1 MNQDASSEMEDLA
14 AEYRLLDERRRRLEA
29 QQEEHLQQA
38 TSTYETDRA
47 AGQDDIKK
55 KELALHE
62 LEARYNEELR
72 VKREALQTALQCE
85 ATRKRKYDA
94 EVQYLNQQ
102 LSGLKRLKQGNLE
115 LSRSLV
121 EPVLQFGST
130 PETQTGASLVTDSP
144 TSFEED
150 LRAQV
155 LPASQSCPDSGF
167 PNDRAASRS
176 EPPYQSK
183 TKGSEV
189 ISRQISGRDNL
200 SAEGNGPVDLQPDD
214 DPHQN
219 ELSDFSDIEGQSDE
233 SLTAEDE
240 DFMGNKDASTHPS
253 QSRPLTETIIPYE
266 EVYQMAR
273 DPQAKYKH
281 WIVEYPKRCGNWYIV
296 RCLEHNLNWSRNPL
310 LAGGK
315 HLMGSEH
322 MFTSRQPSL
331 AIKELGTL
339 VESCDQQKA
348 EASNTEYDK
357 ALKQGYKPRNTMRK
371 KKRARPNRPKSVT
384 KKADVK
390 CDQELGGSFEGVI
403 DPVVGEIYH
412 AWWDA
417 EPRSWYLV
425 VILPY
430 LGDGDWKEV
439 GLTGNLFTS
448 GLRKEIPNC
457 FKVVKVTTD
466 SGKEALRLT
475 WAEGYQDGG
484 PKVRAR
490 KFPCLFLHD
499 PLTIP
504 SADKEFV
511 LGQKA
516 EVLAFRTAQQLRQ
529 RSTML
534 APGLSKIGVDAYK
547 GLAQDFEARLE
558 TIRAKLNATP
568 EQDVEDN
575 ASLRAFSVRDQ
586 RNSKVTTS
594 VENKESPCVSPASN
608 VQDRDHHSTVSD
620 LSMPGDGHRDI
631 SDGHSLAAQNPKVS
645 LPSRLG
651 NDSIGRYGSSQG
663 AGLGQIADTRAFP
676 SFTSTTST
684 THSPSPNSEECGRSR
699 AEFWTSQAP
708 SIQAQPMTTRPQNE
722 DSLLSSQKPS
732 STTQTADMTDMS
744 NGGCGRIKETEHTSK
759 PLNRARESTGTT
771 VNSGPSQELKA
782 TKVGNARPFVPQRT
796 ANVLESSAL
805 AGEPRGP
812 TALRPHVRFRKEDM
826 RRSDGLSQEDRAPG
840 LRNTV
845 STVDRDAVAGS
856 AAQTSWTPAY
866 SAMLRQPWRDPKE
879 DRRRPKNG

>member
-1 MNQDASSEMEDLA
+1 
-14 AEYRLLDERRRRLEA
+14 
-29 QQEEHLQQA
+29 
-38 TSTYETDRA
+38 
-47 AGQDDIKK
+47 
-55 KELALHE
+55 
-62 LEARYNEELR
+62 
-72 VKREALQTALQCE
+72 
-85 ATRKRKYDA
+85 
-94 EVQYLNQQ
+94 
-102 LSGLKRLKQGNLE
+102 
-115 LSRSLV
+115 
-121 EPVLQFGST
+121 
-130 PETQTGASLVTDSP
+130 
-144 TSFEED
+144 
-150 LRAQV
+150 
-155 LPASQSCPDSGF
+155 
-167 PNDRAASRS
+167 
-176 EPPYQSK
+176 
-183 TKGSEV
+183 
-189 ISRQISGRDNL
+189 
-200 SAEGNGPVDLQPDD
+200 
-214 DPHQN
+214 
-219 ELSDFSDIEGQSDE
+219 
-233 SLTAEDE
+233 
-240 DFMGNKDASTHPS
+240 
-253 QSRPLTETIIPYE
+253 
-266 EVYQMAR
+266 
-273 DPQAKYKH
+273 
-281 WIVEYPKRCGNWYIV
+281 
-296 RCLEHNLNWSRNPL
+296 
-310 LAGGK
+310 
-315 HLMGSEH
+315 MGSEH

-331 AIKELGTL
+331 AVKELGAL

-390 CDQELGGSFEGVI
+390 CDQELGGSFEGVVN
-403 DPVVGEIYH
+403 PVVGEVYH

-430 LGDGDWKEV
+430 LGDGDWEEV
-439 GLTGNLFTS
+439 GITGNLFTS
-448 GLRKEIPNC
+448 GLKKEIPNC

-547 GLAQDFEARLE
+547 SLAQDFEARLG
-558 TIRAKLNATP
+558 TIRAKRNATP

-575 ASLRAFSVRDQ
+575 ASLQAFSVRDQ
-586 RNSKVTTS
+586 RNPKVTTC

-608 VQDRDHHSTVSD
+608 AQDRDHHSTESD
-620 LSMPGDGHRDI
+620 LSMPGDGHGDI
-631 SDGHSLAAQNPKVS
+631 SDGHGLAARNPRVS

-651 NDSIGRYGSSQG
+651 NDSIDRYGSNQG
-663 AGLGQIADTRAFP
+663 TGLGQIADTRAFP

-699 AEFWTSQAP
+699 GESWTSQAP
-708 SIQAQPMTTRPQNE
+708 RIQAQPMTTRPQKE
-722 DSLLSSQKPS
+722 DSLLSLQKPS
-732 STTQTADMTDMS
+732 STTQTAASSDQDYRLSTMRVHDSSQDMTDMS
-744 NGGCGRIKETEHTSK
+744 NESCGRIKETESTSK
-759 PLNRARESTGTT
+759 PLNRARESTSTT
-771 VNSGPSQELKA
+771 VNSSHLQGLKA
-782 TKVGNARPFVPQRT
+782 TKVGNASPFVPQRT

-812 TALRPHVRFRKEDM
+812 TALRPHIRFRKEDI

-845 STVDRDAVAGS
+845 STVERDAVAGS
-856 AAQTSWTPAY
+856 AGQTSWTPAY
-866 SAMLRQPWRDPKE
+866 SALLRQPWRGPKE
-879 DRRRPKNG
+879 GGRRPENA